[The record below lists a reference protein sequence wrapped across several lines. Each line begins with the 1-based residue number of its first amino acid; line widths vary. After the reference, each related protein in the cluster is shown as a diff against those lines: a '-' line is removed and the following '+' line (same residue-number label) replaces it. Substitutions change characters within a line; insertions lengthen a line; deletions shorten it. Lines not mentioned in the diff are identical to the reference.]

1 MVGRSVRLL
10 APIAIIAVAVAV
22 YLVVHGT
29 VDNHHTVTQTRNG
42 ANATQPHHTHSHKHS
57 DRSTYYVVKPGDTLS
72 AIAARTG
79 VSLAVLEQLN
89 PNISPNALQTGNRLR
104 LRR

>member
-1 MVGRSVRLL
+1 MVGRTVRLL
-10 APIAIIAVAVAV
+10 APIAIIAVAVSV

-42 ANATQPHHTHSHKHS
+42 LNAAKPHHRHKHSHKPK
-57 DRSTYYVVKPGDTLS
+57 YYVVRPGDTLS
-72 AIAARTG
+72 GIAARTG
-79 VSLAVLEQLN
+79 VALTTLEQLN
-89 PNISPNALQTGNRLR
+89 PNISPNALQTGERLR

>member
-1 MVGRSVRLL
+1 MVGRTVRLL
-10 APIAIIAVAVAV
+10 APIAIIAVAVSV

-42 ANATQPHHTHSHKHS
+42 PNAAKPHHRHKHS
-57 DRSTYYVVKPGDTLS
+57 SKLKYYVVRPGDTLS
-72 AIAARTG
+72 GIAARTD
-79 VSLAVLEQLN
+79 VALTTLEQLN
-89 PNISPNALQTGNRLR
+89 PNISPNSLQTGERLR

>member
-1 MVGRSVRLL
+1 MVGRTVRLL

-29 VDNHHTVTQTRNG
+29 VDNHHTVTQTQ
-42 ANATQPHHTHSHKHS
+42 NAVTAPKHHHKPKHS
-57 DRSTYYVVKPGDTLS
+57 SKAKYYVVKPGDTLG

-79 VSLAVLEQLN
+79 ISLTVLEQLN

>member
-1 MVGRSVRLL
+1 MVGRTVRLL

-29 VDNHHTVTQTRNG
+29 VNSHHTVTQTHNG
-42 ANATQPHHTHSHKHS
+42 LNAAKPHHKHKHKHS
-57 DRSTYYVVKPGDTLS
+57 SKAKYYVVKPGDTLS
-72 AIAARTG
+72 GIAARVG
-79 VSLAVLEQLN
+79 ISLTTLEQLN
-89 PNISPNALQTGNRLR
+89 SNISPNALQTGERLR

>member
-10 APIAIIAVAVAV
+10 APIAIIAVAVSV

-29 VDNHHTVTQTRNG
+29 VHNHQTVTQTRN
-42 ANATQPHHTHSHKHS
+42 ARNAPKHHKHHKHAS
-57 DRSTYYVVKPGDTLS
+57 KPKYYIVKPGDTLS
-72 AIAARTG
+72 GIAARTG
-79 VSLAVLEQLN
+79 ISLTVLEQLN
-89 PNISPNALQTGNRLR
+89 PEISPNALQTGKRLR

>member
-1 MVGRSVRLL
+1 MVGRTVRLL
-10 APIAIIAVAVAV
+10 APIAIIAVAVSV

-29 VDNHHTVTQTRNG
+29 VDNHHTVTQTRTG
-42 ANATQPHHTHSHKHS
+42 LNATKPRHTRHKHAS
-57 DRSTYYVVKPGDTLS
+57 KPTYYVVKPGDTLS
-72 AIAARTG
+72 AIATRAG

-89 PNISPNALQTGNRLR
+89 PNISPNALQTGERLR

>member
-1 MVGRSVRLL
+1 MVGRTVRLL

-29 VDNHHTVTQTRNG
+29 VDNHNTVTQTQ
-42 ANATQPHHTHSHKHS
+42 NAVDAPKHHHRHKHS
-57 DRSTYYVVKPGDTLS
+57 RKPKYYVVKPGDTLS
-72 AIAARTG
+72 AIATRVG
-79 VSLAVLEQLN
+79 VSLTVLEQLN
-89 PNISPNALQTGNRLR
+89 PNVSPNALQTGERLR

>member
-1 MVGRSVRLL
+1 MVGRTVRLL

-29 VDNHHTVTQTRNG
+29 VDNHHTVTQTQ
-42 ANATQPHHTHSHKHS
+42 NAVNAPKHHHKHKHTS
-57 DRSTYYVVKPGDTLS
+57 KPKYYVVKPGDTLS
-72 AIAARTG
+72 GIAARTG
-79 VSLAVLEQLN
+79 ISLTVLEQLN
-89 PNISPNALQTGNRLR
+89 PDISPNALQTGNRLR

>member
-1 MVGRSVRLL
+1 MRLL
-10 APIAIIAVAVAV
+10 APIAIIAVAVSV

-29 VDNHHTVTQTRNG
+29 GDNHNTVTQTQ
-42 ANATQPHHTHSHKHS
+42 NAVDAPKHHHRHKHS
-57 DRSTYYVVKPGDTLS
+57 RKPKYYVVKPGDTLS
-72 AIAARTG
+72 AIATRTG
-79 VSLAVLEQLN
+79 VSLTVLEQLN

>member
-1 MVGRSVRLL
+1 MVGRTVRLL
-10 APIAIIAVAVAV
+10 APIAIIAVAVSV

-42 ANATQPHHTHSHKHS
+42 LNAAKPHHKHKHS
-57 DRSTYYVVKPGDTLS
+57 SNTAYYVVKPGDTLS
-72 AIAARTG
+72 GIATRAG
-79 VSLAVLEQLN
+79 LSLTALEQLN
-89 PNISPNALQTGNRLR
+89 PKISPNALQTGERLR